1 MDIIDELE
9 VTRRG
14 LYGGAVGYVGYDGQM
29 DTCITIRTV
38 VMQGKQ
44 CYLQAGGGIVA
55 DSDAE
60 YEFNESMNK
69 ARALAV
75 AVEYAERG
83 V

>member
-1 MDIIDELE
+1 
-9 VTRRG
+9 
-14 LYGGAVGYVGYDGQM
+14 M